1 MGLHARLF
9 ILYAG
14 SMKRDT
20 PIDWPAIKTAYI
32 TGGEGQQKL
41 AARFGVSR
49 SRLSEVSR
57 KEGWVRL
64 RAEHRAKTVQ
74 KATQK
79 ASRAQADALAKI
91 VQASDI
97 LDQVLLTLFERLN
110 VEGLAAISGNGM
122 PGKELES
129 LSRALL
135 NNDELKRRLNGKMMP
150 RDEARIRLDREK
162 WEAEQKRLSAE
173 QASENKVIVQ
183 FASTDMEE
191 YAK

>member
-32 TGGEGQQKL
+32 TGDEGFRKL
-41 AARFGVSR
+41 AARFGTSVSAIAA
-49 SRLSEVSR
+49 VSKR
-57 KEGWVRL
+57 EHWVEQ
-64 RAEHRAKTVQ
+64 RAEHRNNTTTMAIR
-74 KATQK
+74 K
-79 ASRAQADALAKI
+79 ASRAQANKLAKI
-91 VQASDI
+91 ARASDL
-97 LDQVLLTLFERLN
+97 LDDVLNQLLDRLASGN
-110 VEGLAAISGNGM
+110 LDAISGNGM

-150 RDEARIRLDREK
+150 RDEARINLDREK
-162 WEAEQKRLSAE
+162 WEAEQKRLASE

-183 FASTDMEE
+183 FVDGDMEDF
-191 YAK
+191 AK